1 MEYKF
6 IKNNLM
12 SYHILADSFQSYFEE
27 AMVRYKNDEIEAL
40 VQDVNKAEAEEKKS
54 QTKKIF
60 DWNSFVNHVQDIRN
74 FLLSFDETLNLPSVK
89 KYFIVFDN
97 MTNRW
102 KLSSEME

>member
-1 MEYKF
+1 
-6 IKNNLM
+6 M

-40 VQDVNKAEAEEKKS
+40 VQDANKAEAEEKQS
-54 QTKKIF
+54 QTKKISN
-60 DWNSFVNHVQDIRN
+60 WNSFVNHVQDIRN
-74 FLLSFDETLNLPSVK
+74 FLLSFDETLSLPSIK

-97 MTNRW
+97 ITNRW